1 MEGRMRGA
9 SEQAPARL
17 WKETVRPEWLDY
29 NGHLNEAYFVL
40 IFSHAT
46 DAFMDRIGMDPASA
60 ERQVTSLYTLETH
73 IRYLGEC
80 KAGDQVEVATR
91 LLEFDAKRY
100 HCFHEM
106 FLAGETGLLA
116 TAEMVMLH
124 VDMSGPKSAPFPEA
138 PFPDPVRAELEALWQ
153 AHRDLP
159 APPHL
164 NGAMG
169 L

>member
-1 MEGRMRGA
+1 MEGRMRGS

-91 LLEFDAKRY
+91 LLGFDAKRY

-106 FLAGETGLLA
+106 FIAGETGLLA

-124 VDMSGPKSAPFPEA
+124 VDMSGPKSA

>member
-80 KAGDQVEVATR
+80 KAGDQVEV
-91 LLEFDAKRY
+91 
-100 HCFHEM
+100 
-106 FLAGETGLLA
+106 GLLA

-124 VDMSGPKSAPFPEA
+124 VDMSGPKSAPFP
-138 PFPDPVRAELEALWQ
+138 DPVRAELEALWQ
-153 AHRDLP
+153 AHGDLA